1 MTRILTLTISLLCFS
16 SITIAQTKVS
26 GNAIIEPTFPNG
38 ISAQLSFIQKNLK
51 YPNVDLLSNVQ
62 GKVEVTF
69 TVESDGSITNIR
81 ISKGLT
87 ETTNAEALKV
97 VKLMPKWIPGTVD
110 GLKTS
115 QEVTLP
121 INFSIQ

>member
-16 SITIAQTKVS
+16 SITIAQIKVS

-87 ETTNAEALKV
+87 ESTNDEAIRV
-97 VKLMPKWIPGTVD
+97 VKAMPKWIPGTIDAV
-110 GLKTS
+110 KTS